1 MSDVQVVGLVPE
13 TVSLADI
20 GMDVP
25 HGIVVRIPAD
35 KASNS
40 KDLWRALN
48 QHRIFRLT
56 AGPITVMPV
65 VAPAPVEPRLNPR
78 IAEVERE
85 NGELRASLVA
95 KDQELQAER
104 ARMDEVLGLLRGLG
118 VQGLGVQMAAPVEHR
133 PRSALVALPSD
144 VVEIETPAFIPST
157 IKGEHSDARVTVEEG
172 GSEGGGI
179 SDARSALRKL
189 RRNE

>member
-1 MSDVQVVGLVPE
+1 MMSDIQVVGLVPE

-48 QHRIFRLT
+48 QHRIFRLM
-56 AGPITVMPV
+56 AGPSTPLPV
-65 VAPAPVEPRLNPR
+65 PVPVSPLLSPR
-78 IAEVERE
+78 VEQE
-85 NGELRASLVA
+85 LSELRAALAA

-118 VQGLGVQMAAPVEHR
+118 VQGLGVQMAAPAEYR
-133 PRSALVALPSD
+133 PRAALVALPSD
-144 VVEIETPAFIPST
+144 VVEIETPTFIPST
-157 IKGEHSDARVTVEEG
+157 IKGDHSDARVTVEEG
-172 GSEGGGI
+172 GSEGGGV
-179 SDARSALRKL
+179 SDARSALRRL